1 MNAYVGSCPSWANYV
16 VTECAVL
23 DGTFWAGTIETAR
36 SVARRFGGIIW
47 NITPKSGEASCQA
60 T

>member
-16 VTECAVL
+16 VTETGVL

-47 NITPKSGEASCQA
+47 NITPK
-60 T
+60 TK